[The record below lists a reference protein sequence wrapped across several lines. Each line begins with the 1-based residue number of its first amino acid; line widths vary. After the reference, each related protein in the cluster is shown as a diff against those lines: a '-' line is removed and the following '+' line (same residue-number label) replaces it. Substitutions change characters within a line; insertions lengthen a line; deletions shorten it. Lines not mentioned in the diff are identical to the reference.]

1 MSVDLRAAGADYL
14 ANRRARGYLLA
25 DHDWLLSAFLDGLES
40 RGLTT
45 ISVADA
51 VAFAQQPSGTQRVW
65 QAAKLRAVRGL
76 AAHVHAID
84 PVAAELIPTGL
95 ILARTTRRMP
105 YLYSGDQIERLMS
118 RAATLS
124 PRAFAVSMRTLIGL
138 LAATGLRG
146 GEAVALDVEDLD
158 ADRGVLTVTGKYG
171 RRRLVPLHPS
181 TLQALTD
188 YQQQRASRA
197 APAGPMLLAARGGR
211 LNHTKA
217 MAAFRTVA
225 DDCRL
230 PARPGC
236 PIPRLHDLRHS
247 FAVNSLIDAHREGGD
262 VDARVAALAIYLGHV
277 NPTST
282 YWYLTASPELMS
294 LVSDRIATQCSRGW
308 S

>member
-1 MSVDLRAAGADYL
+1 MSVDLRAAAADHL
-14 ANRRARGYLLA
+14 ANRRARGYRLA
-25 DHDWLLSAFLDGLES
+25 NHDWLLSAFLDDLQA
-40 RGLTT
+40 RGVTT
-45 ISVADA
+45 ISLADA
-51 VAFAQQPSGTQRVW
+51 VAFAQQPSRTQRVW
-65 QAAKLRAVRGL
+65 QAARLHAVRGL
-76 AAHVHAID
+76 AAHVHALA
-84 PVAAELIPTGL
+84 PAAAELIPAGL
-95 ILARTTRRMP
+95 ILARTTRRIP
-105 YLYSGDQIERLMS
+105 YLYSGDQIEMLMS

-124 PRAFAVSMRTLIGL
+124 PPTFAVSMHTLIGL
-138 LAATGLRG
+138 LASTGLRG
-146 GEAVALDVEDLD
+146 GEAIALDVEDLD
-158 ADRGVLTVTGKYG
+158 AEQAVLNVTGKYG

-197 APAGPMLLAARGGR
+197 APTGPLLLAARGGR

-225 DDCRL
+225 DDCHL

-262 VDARVAALAIYLGHV
+262 VDARIAVLAIYLGHV
-277 NPTST
+277 DPSST

-294 LVSDRIATQCSRGW
+294 LVSDRIAAHCGRGW
-308 S
+308 R